1 MRVAIDYQPAVT
13 HPPGVG
19 RYAREL
25 VRALVRLPDRP
36 ELALCEFGRAEALY
50 ATHEL
55 GIAFGD
61 RATVRVERR
70 LPRIALELLARFGRG
85 ADVLAGGADVLHQVR
100 VPALPVTTARETIAL
115 AELPAPGSEDELA
128 LARRARRGAG
138 VVVFAREAETR
149 VRRRIE
155 LAHDQVL
162 VAPVGSEHWRR
173 TLSALPPPDAPARV
187 LVLGRLGTGRAF
199 EATLAALQ
207 LLRERGIDAE
217 LRLASGLP
225 RPGARVPEG
234 LRAAVAALAGS
245 PAAPFVDAAPITA
258 DPRAVE
264 AALPALVAR
273 SSVLL
278 HLVRDAA
285 SAVTPLE
292 ALALGLP
299 VVASR
304 IPAFEEVLAEPAR
317 ALRGAVALVEHER
330 VEREPGILAD
340 ALATAIARRTD
351 PAAQDELQLRA
362 EPHTWEASARAHL
375 AFWRARVER
384 A

>member
-100 VPALPVTTARETIAL
+100 VPALPVTNARETIAL

-138 VVVFAREAETR
+138 VVVFARDAEAR
-149 VRRRIE
+149 LRKRIE

-199 EATLAALQ
+199 EATLPASAATAA
-207 LLRERGIDAE
+207 RSPSGTRAPGRGRPLA
-217 LRLASGLP
+217 RRNSASMPRSRRSWSAASGAST
-225 RPGARVPEG
+225 RSCAS
-234 LRAAVAALAGS
+234 RAASRGRARACRRGS
-245 PAAPFVDAAPITA
+245 APRS
-258 DPRAVE
+258 PRSRVR
-264 AALPALVAR
+264 PRHR
-273 SSVLL
+273 SS
-278 HLVRDAA
+278 
-285 SAVTPLE
+285 TP
-292 ALALGLP
+292 
-299 VVASR
+299 
-304 IPAFEEVLAEPAR
+304 
-317 ALRGAVALVEHER
+317 
-330 VEREPGILAD
+330 
-340 ALATAIARRTD
+340 RR
-351 PAAQDELQLRA
+351 
-362 EPHTWEASARAHL
+362 
-375 AFWRARVER
+375 
-384 A
+384 

>member
-1 MRVAIDYQPAVT
+1 MRIALDYLPAVS

-36 ELALCEFGRAEALY
+36 ELALCEFGRAQALY

-55 GIAFGD
+55 GLAFGD
-61 RATVRVERR
+61 RSTQRIERR
-70 LPRIALELLARFGRG
+70 HPRCVFELLARFGRG
-85 ADVLAGGADVLHQVR
+85 ADVLAGGAEFVHQVR
-100 VPALPVTTARETIAL
+100 FPALPVTSARETIAL
-115 AELPAPGSEDELA
+115 AELPTPDSEEERA
-128 LARRARRGAG
+128 LLLRVRRGAG
-138 VVVFAREAETR
+138 VVVFARDAEAR
-149 VRRRIE
+149 LRRRIE

-162 VAPVGSEHWRR
+162 VASVGGEHWRR
-173 TLSALPPPDAPARV
+173 ALSALPPPDAPARV

-234 LRAAVAALAGS
+234 LRAAAAALAGS
-245 PAAPFVDAAPITA
+245 PAAPFVDAAPPA
-258 DPRAVE
+258 PDPRAVE

-278 HLVRDAA
+278 HLMRDAA

-292 ALALGLP
+292 ALALGVP

-304 IPAFEEVLAEPAR
+304 IPAFEEVLAQPAR
-317 ALRGAVALVEHER
+317 ALRGAVTLVENER

-351 PAAQDELQLRA
+351 AAAQDELQLGAR
-362 EPHTWEASARAHL
+362 PYTWEASAKAHL
-375 AFWRARVER
+375 AFWRARADR